1 MWYSGMRHGAVRYR
15 NVQCCCCL
23 AKHSWSHVVTGTS
36 TPLRSLAELQLID
49 IRARPHLPEGSELA
63 YIVSAQVVLG
73 ADNALCK
80 TRWLTETDM
89 FAKTL
94 VSSCCNHPVVA
105 PAEEV
110 CSSPGLSR
118 RKKNRIT

>member
-1 MWYSGMRHGAVRYR
+1 MYSM
-15 NVQCCCCL
+15 
-23 AKHSWSHVVTGTS
+23 
-36 TPLRSLAELQLID
+36 
-49 IRARPHLPEGSELA
+49 
-63 YIVSAQVVLG
+63 SAQVVLG
-73 ADNALCK
+73 ADNALVR
-80 TRWLTETDM
+80 TGRLTETDM

-118 RKKNRIT
+118 RKKSDIIKKQSCRLLANSKLVICTQ